1 MTTKTVARWPEDVAV
16 HPAAELFPLMSGEAF
31 ADLVDDI
38 RENGLNM
45 SIVRAEDGAIL
56 DGRNRL
62 LACLESGIE
71 PRYVV
76 YTGNPWTF
84 VISTNLHRRH
94 LTDGQRAI
102 IAGKIASL
110 PRGGDRSKA
119 SDEALPPP
127 PPTRLEAA
135 ELMQVSNTAVERA
148 RRVQHHGTE
157 SLNEITEAG
166 KVPLATADRVAKLPP
181 PEQDAFARKVKD
193 GMSPRQAAPP
203 KNALPEA
210 VEPPKRK
217 RTRNTDPSVI
227 SAAALDSLAV
237 DMSGIDTA
245 LKAVTTV
252 DPEAKPDDFANWEK
266 ALSKGIQALTRMR
279 RLIKEAAA
287 NQGK

>member
-1 MTTKTVARWPEDVAV
+1 MTTQTVTRWPEDVAV
-16 HPAAELFPLMSGEAF
+16 HPAAELFPLMAGESF
-31 ADLVDDI
+31 AELVDDV
-38 RENGLNM
+38 RVNGLNE
-45 SIVRAEDGAIL
+45 SIVRTEEGAVL
-56 DGRNRL
+56 DGRNRY
-62 LACLESGIE
+62 LACLAAGVE

-94 LTDGQRAI
+94 LTDGQRAV

-119 SDEALPPP
+119 SDEALPP
-127 PPTRLEAA
+127 TRVEAA
-135 ELMQVSNTAVERA
+135 ELMQVSSTSVERA
-148 RRVQHHGTE
+148 RHVQAHGTE
-157 SLNEITEAG
+157 ALNEVTEAG
-166 KVPLATADRVAKLPP
+166 KVPLATAARVAKLPA
-181 PEQDAFARKVKD
+181 PEQDAFARKVKE
-193 GMSPRQAAPP
+193 GIPAREAAPP
-203 KNALPEA
+203 RAPLPEA

-217 RTRNTDPSVI
+217 RTRNNDPSVI
-227 SAAALDSLAV
+227 SASALDSLAV

-245 LKAVTTV
+245 LKAVNTI
-252 DPEAKPDDFANWEK
+252 DPEAKPDDFAAWEK